1 MQASK
6 RKMLTGS
13 TSPSAN
19 FPVVKKVN
27 RTRIQPQVSKN
38 RVSQVFVGS
47 GFKIYYSFGNASRS
61 VRFSIQTLMDETK
74 PVDTE
79 IYRFEYGG

>member
-1 MQASK
+1 MQESK

-13 TSPSAN
+13 ISPSAS

-27 RTRIQPQVSKN
+27 RTRKQPQVLKI
-38 RVSQVFVGS
+38 RVSQVFVGR

-61 VRFSIQTLMDETK
+61 VSFSIQTLMDETK
-74 PVDTE
+74 PVNTE
-79 IYRFEYGG
+79 I